1 MTVRMAKMSTEEM
14 VRFLMQGT
22 FTGKLAT
29 TRKDRG
35 SHVVPIWFVL
45 DNKNS
50 RDEIGDIVFIIYDK
64 SVEAKNIKKDN
75 RISICVDDQ
84 TPMFSFVTIFG
95 TAKIIPYKQEEVLM
109 WATKIAERYMGKEK
123 ADEYGRRNSS
133 EGTVLVRITPKRII
147 GEKDTADLK

>member
-64 SVEAKNIKKDN
+64 SVEAKISKK
-75 RISICVDDQ
+75 
-84 TPMFSFVTIFG
+84 TIG
-95 TAKIIPYKQEEVLM
+95 
-109 WATKIAERYMGKEK
+109 
-123 ADEYGRRNSS
+123 
-133 EGTVLVRITPKRII
+133 
-147 GEKDTADLK
+147 

>member
-1 MTVRMAKMSTEEM
+1 MAKMSKEEM

-29 TRKDRG
+29 TRKNRG

-45 DNKNS
+45 DNKSS

-75 RISICVDDQ
+75 RVSICVDDQ

-95 TAKIIPYKQEEVLM
+95 TAKIIPYKQEEVFM

-133 EGTVLVRITPKRII
+133 EGTVLVRITPERII